1 MRHTTITAIIIAL
14 ESRTELELTS
24 LVRTHTDVSGFLYF
38 KHEQSDKLLVVANI
52 IKSKGFD
59 S

>member
-1 MRHTTITAIIIAL
+1 M
-14 ESRTELELTS
+14 ELTS

>member
-1 MRHTTITAIIIAL
+1 MTITAIIIAL
-14 ESRTELELTS
+14 ESRAELELTS

-38 KHEQSDKLLVVANI
+38 KHEQSDKLLALANI